1 MLALVLFQFVGVEGL
16 SDLRVE
22 SSTHLVARDIGPA
35 EVVERE
41 RVDDVET

>member
-16 SDLRVE
+16 ADFRVE
-22 SSTHLVARDIGPA
+22 TSAHLMARDIGSA

>member
-1 MLALVLFQFVGVEGL
+1 VLALVFFQLVGVEGL
-16 SDLRVE
+16 ANLRVE